1 MAWESRAS
9 GKYYYRSIRTPDG
22 RVVKSYFGNGLAAG
36 MAAELDAEARARRRA
51 EAEAVA
57 AERAR
62 LAPLD
67 EAMAALDRACHL
79 AVEATLVAAGYHRRG
94 TTSAWRRRRAVL
106 HGRVGGGGEGRR
118 G

>member
-9 GKYYYRSIRTPDG
+9 GKYYYRSIRTFDG

-51 EAEAVA
+51 EADAVA

-62 LAPLD
+62 LAPPD
-67 EAMAALDRACHL
+67 AAMAALDAACRL
-79 AVEATLVAAGYHRRG
+79 TMEATLVAAGFHRFNY
-94 TTSAWRRRRAVL
+94 AWRRRRAVL
-106 HGRVGGGGEGRR
+106 HGRVDGGGEGRR